1 MALWRYPCRV
11 CGSPTDG
18 VDTYVICSSCLAEL
32 DLEVR
37 YDQHHGAPV
46 ECPTE
51 ATLTASE
58 TEARIRKLL
67 DDW

>member
-1 MALWRYPCRV
+1 
-11 CGSPTDG
+11 

-37 YDQHHGAPV
+37 YDQHHQAPL
-46 ECPTE
+46 EGPGE